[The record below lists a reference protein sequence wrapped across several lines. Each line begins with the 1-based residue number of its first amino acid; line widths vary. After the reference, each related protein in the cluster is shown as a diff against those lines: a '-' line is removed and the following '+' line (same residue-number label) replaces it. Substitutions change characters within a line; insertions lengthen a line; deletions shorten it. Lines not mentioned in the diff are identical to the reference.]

1 LQALQLLQREE
12 KTDYKQ
18 IIEYYCGRLL
28 LSRPFFCDS
37 FLSVTPFIFMIKFSS
52 GWQKGVENEK
62 NKNKSRFVAAFT
74 QLGGGRNKGKLWE
87 LRADI

>member
-1 LQALQLLQREE
+1 
-12 KTDYKQ
+12 
-18 IIEYYCGRLL
+18 
-28 LSRPFFCDS
+28 
-37 FLSVTPFIFMIKFSS
+37 MIKSSS